1 MWARGSVRL
10 HPYRSP
16 THART
21 HARIGARCRGGRNG
35 WDGHTRP
42 NHGAAA
48 WWWWRRGVART
59 RATRPRLLGHT
70 TTHSG
75 ARARA
80 RVTETDSRPGRPVAR
95 CTVARPP
102 ARDAEEKTP
111 TQSALARVT
120 ATSSRPENEPRI
132 RAAPRRCTSGFCEE
146 LARRATTPID
156 RAGDAGSSDA
166 AWRWEKFS
174 RCVSCNLCVVLA
186 MCVCKGKTTISKL
199 ASLELPLE
207 SLCSLFDPKT
217 FVSIGF
223 LPCKFACRARVEEEI
238 AFASRC
244 PLRYVCW

>member
-1 MWARGSVRL
+1 MDGSIYIAEHDVKTHEL
-10 HPYRSP
+10 PPIWLICGLVGRSACIP
-16 THART
+16 THPPRT

-95 CTVARPP
+95 CTVARAP

-111 TQSALARVT
+111 H
-120 ATSSRPENEPRI
+120 PI
-132 RAAPRRCTSGFCEE
+132 RA
-146 LARRATTPID
+146 
-156 RAGDAGSSDA
+156 
-166 AWRWEKFS
+166 
-174 RCVSCNLCVVLA
+174 
-186 MCVCKGKTTISKL
+186 
-199 ASLELPLE
+199 
-207 SLCSLFDPKT
+207 
-217 FVSIGF
+217 
-223 LPCKFACRARVEEEI
+223 RARDGDE
-238 AFASRC
+238 FAARKRAADSGGAAAVYVWFLRGASTARERDDADRPSRRRRQA
-244 PLRYVCW
+244 PGRQQRS